1 MSPLSPQVV
10 YNALLSAG
18 ASTIQAI
25 GIMANMINE
34 SGFDPEA
41 IGDNGTSFGLVQQHG
56 NYGYLVTGNNTADMN
71 AQISLLKSLGGFAKA
86 SGTTGAEAAGNF
98 ASNYEICVGCQS
110 GGAQFASRTGNAA
123 TVEGWIN
130 SGKWPTS
137 AGSPSSGGSGGTQ
150 SATLLGFPGG
160 PFDPLNWP
168 SEIAGAATQGVLGPA
183 ESALSG
189 IFDKIKVDV
198 WNHVRDWLI
207 RLGLI
212 IFGAFI
218 IYAGINS
225 LTKESAST
233 TDITTGGIQE
243 AAKRVPPVE
252 LSTRARHGR
261 KNTRRRDNTRIE

>member
-25 GIMANMINE
+25 GIMANAINE

-56 NYGYLVTGNNTADMN
+56 NYGYLVTGNDTADLN
-71 AQISLLKSLGGFAKA
+71 AQIALLKQNGGFSAA
-86 SGTTGAEAAGNF
+86 SGASAAEAASNF
-98 ASNYEICVGCQS
+98 AANYEKCVGCQA
-110 GGAQFASRTGNAA
+110 GGAQNTSRTNNAA
-123 TVEGWIN
+123 TVLGWVN
-130 SGKWPTS
+130 SGKWPQS
-137 AGSPSSGGSGGTQ
+137 AGSPSSGGGSTGQ

-160 PFDPLNWP
+160 SFDPLNWP
-168 SEIAGAATQGVLGPA
+168 SEIAGAAEQGILGSA

-189 IFDKIKVDV
+189 IASKVKTDI

-218 IYAGINS
+218 VYAGINGLMKS
-225 LTKESAST
+225 SSDT
-233 TDITTGGIQE
+233 TDLVSGGVTE
-243 AAKRVPPVE
+243 AAKHVPAE
-252 LSTRARHGR
+252 LP
-261 KNTRRRDNTRIE
+261 